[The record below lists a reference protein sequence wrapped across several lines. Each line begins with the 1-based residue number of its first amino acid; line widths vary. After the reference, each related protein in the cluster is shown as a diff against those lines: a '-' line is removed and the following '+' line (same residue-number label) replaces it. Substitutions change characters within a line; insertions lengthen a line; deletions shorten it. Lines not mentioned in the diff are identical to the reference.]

1 MSEVCDGSSSPD
13 SRAHRVRRNDS
24 APWWQGRL
32 VIEGSNRSKGNTR
45 STDSKSKADSKK
57 QTKGGEAKMALIL
70 LLIAA
75 ATIIPPPGGKAG
87 W

>member
-32 VIEGSNRSKGNTR
+32 VIDGSTR
-45 STDSKSKADSKK
+45 STDPKSKADSKK
-57 QTKGGEAKMALIL
+57 QTKGGEPKMALIL